1 MSTAPFGPHGPQVPA
16 HTTTPNPTAQSAP
29 ILIGGN
35 DQVAASAYQ
44 YAAAGAAGAGG
55 GIGILVIDA
64 VLTLFTLLYF
74 WPFFACL
81 YPLTVATGVGAAW
94 MVRPLI
100 AGGYYGDEA
109 NALLGTLLIL
119 AAIVVA
125 VMIRVEYRLAQ
136 VPAFRLARHA
146 LRLSLFAVLA
156 APTVLWLHPA
166 VQLTYTMY
174 LLTFFSQPGYLA
186 GFLRNPI
193 NLGIVLAIV
202 IGLHLLLW
210 KGERARAFW
219 HRRLRHIGLK

>member
-35 DQVAASAYQ
+35 DQGAGSAYP
-44 YAAAGAAGAGG
+44 YPAGGAAGAGG
-55 GIGILVIDA
+55 GFGILVIDFTF
-64 VLTLFTLLYF
+64 TLFTLLYF

-81 YPLTVATGVGAAW
+81 YPLTVATGLAAAW
-94 MVRPLI
+94 IARPLI
-100 AGGYYGDEA
+100 AGRFYADEA
-109 NALLGTLLIL
+109 NALFGVLAILI
-119 AAIVVA
+119 AIVIA
-125 VMIRVEYRLAQ
+125 AMIRVEYRLAQ
-136 VPAFRLARHA
+136 TSAFRVARHA
-146 LRLSLFAVLA
+146 LRLLLFAILA
-156 APTVLWLHPA
+156 VPTIEWLHPG

-174 LLTFFSQPGYLA
+174 LLTFSSHPRYLA

-202 IGLHLLLW
+202 IGLHFLLW

-219 HRRLRHIGLK
+219 HRRLRHVGLK